1 MGINSIKQD
10 RKIVVT
16 GGSGLIGSIVSHE
29 LRSKG
34 YTVREFDRHTNPAH
48 DITNK
53 QAVQK
58 ALIGADTVIHLAG
71 VLGTSELLKQP
82 ADAAYIN
89 TYGTANVLEACMDEE
104 VRFLG
109 ISMPD
114 AFIDTSIYTITK
126 TAGINMAKAL
136 HTQMGLPVA
145 HVRAFNAYGPGQHVG
160 GKSPRKIVPAF
171 ACEAWLGR
179 PLIVWG
185 DGTQGVDLISTYEL
199 GRLFCTIVERGE
211 FKGETYDG
219 GSGVLRTVN
228 EVAEMVLAA
237 TNKPGLRIQH
247 MPMRLGETPTAIR
260 ATGEGW
266 DKIGWQPSPFIDSL
280 FQHTVDSYQMLCIQ
294 DTAGINTWLD
304 DSIGESL
311 A

>member
-1 MGINSIKQD
+1 MSIHSIKED

-16 GGSGLIGSIVSHE
+16 GGSGLIGSGICHE

-34 YTVREFDRHTNPAH
+34 YTVREFDRTNSPAD

-53 QAVQK
+53 HAVQK

-71 VLGTSELLKQP
+71 ILGTSELLKTP
-82 ADAAYIN
+82 ADAALVN
-89 TYGTANVLEACMDEE
+89 TYGTANVLEACMNEGT
-104 VRFLG
+104 RFLG

-126 TAGINMAKAL
+126 TAGISMAKAM
-136 HTQMGLPVA
+136 HTALGLPVA

-160 GKSPRKIVPAF
+160 NTAPRKIVPAF
-171 ACEAWLGR
+171 ACEAWLDR
-179 PLIVWG
+179 PLTVWG

-199 GRLFCTIVERGE
+199 SRLFTTIVERGE

-219 GSGVLRTVN
+219 GSGVGRTVN
-228 EVAEMVLAA
+228 EVAELVLEA
-237 TNKPGLRIQH
+237 TKKDLPLNHL
-247 MPMRLGETPTAIR
+247 PMRLGETATDIR

-266 DKIGWQPSPFIDSL
+266 ESIGWKPSPFVGQL
-280 FQHTVDSYQMLCIQ
+280 FYHTVESYRTVCRNQPRQMNQ
-294 DTAGINTWLD
+294 WLD
-304 DSIGESL
+304 NSIMESMR
-311 A
+311 